1 MNDIAVAV
9 DLRPSFGAARDQ
21 GPRPTCL
28 AFAASDAHAGLR
40 PGWTPLSC
48 EFAFCH
54 AQRRAGRSPGQGAL
68 LPAMLETLR
77 KDGQPTE
84 TGWPY
89 LTAVPPDLAS
99 WTPPAAVGVLFGR
112 DGKRTTASV
121 DDVIAKLDAGRP
133 VIVLLMLSSAFYR
146 PGSKGVIHPA
156 PGEAPEPERR
166 HAVVAVGHG
175 KVDSHRAVLIRNSWG
190 ERWAEAGY
198 GWLTEPFLGPRLF
211 AAAKLTEEV
220 DVSARSAAA

>member
-133 VIVLLMLSSAFYR
+133 VIVLLMLSAHDTGQWYKDKPRDREDNDQKQQRDRCPYCLPAARRYR
-146 PGSKGVIHPA
+146 H
-156 PGEAPEPERR
+156 
-166 HAVVAVGHG
+166 
-175 KVDSHRAVLIRNSWG
+175 
-190 ERWAEAGY
+190 
-198 GWLTEPFLGPRLF
+198 
-211 AAAKLTEEV
+211 
-220 DVSARSAAA
+220 